1 MYISAAIIMSLI
13 MSEIFVKQEKLKSLK
28 VNTVAY

>member
-13 MSEIFVKQEKLKSLK
+13 LGEIFVKKEKLKSLK
-28 VNTVAY
+28 VNTAAY